1 MRNAALLVLL
11 LVAAAR
17 AEVPS
22 EWLVIE
28 KVDQRGRRPFNPDR
42 VFARYLLDPEAPPPE
57 EGQKVGDV
65 AWKKVAVDEKG
76 FVQGRHAYAYAAL
89 ESPRNEIV
97 LAQLQNGGRL
107 YVNGD
112 GFVGDIY
119 GMRHSG
125 VPIQLLKGTNHLY
138 VRGMR
143 GRFRLELREVEK
155 GVHIAERDA
164 TLPHLVPGQARRVC
178 AAVLLNASADGPNRF
193 QPYSM
198 RLGWKAQTGGQEPSP
213 WLPPLVPL
221 GLRKIAFHPDL
232 GDATPGKYWVEVS
245 AKERNRR
252 FTLEVRKYEEARR
265 CTFVSRID
273 GSVQQYSVLP
283 PTGEWAK
290 AGIVL
295 TLHGAGV
302 DALNQARSYS
312 PKRDF
317 WIVAPTN
324 RRPFGFDWQDW
335 GRIDAYEVLEDALK
349 VTGADPERV
358 FLTGHSMGGHG
369 VWHLAANDPDG
380 FVAIAP
386 SAGWC
391 SFDTYAGGR
400 PEDKH
405 GALWRGADGASLT
418 LDLVD
423 NLVQIPTFILHGR
436 KDDNVP
442 LSEAERMEKALRGA
456 GAEPEVFYADD
467 KGHWWNG
474 EVAKGVDCVDW
485 PGIFEL
491 FRKSRRVSDPD
502 AIDFTTADPGVDAKH
517 HWVRMEQPLVY
528 GERSRLRARRGKEAV
543 TIETNNVRRFQVR
556 LAARRYVVDGQ
567 ALDAPRN
574 AWFLRDGEKWH
585 VAEPAA
591 GEKSPERSGPFKR
604 AFNNRF
610 VFVYGS
616 GDAEGMR
623 RARFDAQ
630 MWWYRGNG
638 DVPVVSDQSFSFRY
652 DGRNVILYGFAE
664 GNQAFAK
671 VLSSRCPVK
680 VQRGE
685 LTIGKRHFEGEN
697 LGAAFVYPRKGD
709 PDALVGVIGHTGPA
723 GARVGYTLLP
733 FVSGVGYPD
742 YALYSDEILA
752 KGDAGVLA
760 AGWFDHSWRLGKSVG
775 EQGK

>member
-1 MRNAALLVLL
+1 MRTAALLLL
-11 LVAAAR
+11 LFAAVAR
-17 AEVPS
+17 GEVPS

-42 VFARYLLDPEAPPPE
+42 VFARYLLDPEAPPPK
-57 EGQKVGDV
+57 EGEKVGDA

-76 FVQGRHAYAYAAL
+76 FVQGRFAYAYAAL
-89 ESPRNEIV
+89 ESPQEQIA
-97 LAQLQNGGRL
+97 LAHVQNGGRL

-119 GMRHSG
+119 GIGHSG
-125 VPIQLLKGTNHLY
+125 VPIVLRKGTNHLFI
-138 VRGMR
+138 RGMR
-143 GRFRLELREVEK
+143 GRFRLRLEEVAEGLRV
-155 GVHIAERDA
+155 AERDA
-164 TLPHLVPGQARRVC
+164 TLPHF
-178 AAVLLNASADGPNRF
+178 AVGRMGVGAVVVMNASSHAARV
-193 QPYSM
+193 
-198 RLGWKAQTGGQEPSP
+198 RELAWKSESGDHGREIWFSS
-213 WLPPLVPL
+213 LVPL
-221 GLRKIAFHPDL
+221 GLRKIAVRPRLSNVEPGQFWLDVRA
-232 GDATPGKYWVEVS
+232 GDHTQRFQVVVS
-245 AKERNRR
+245 N
-252 FTLEVRKYEEARR
+252 YEEAHRL
-265 CTFVSRID
+265 TFVSRID

-283 PTGEWAK
+283 STGEETK

-312 PKRDF
+312 PKEDF

-335 GRIDAYEVLEDALK
+335 GRVDAYEVLENVFRLTD
-349 VTGADPERV
+349 VDSERV
-358 FLTGHSMGGHG
+358 YLTGHSMGGHG
-369 VWHLAANDPDG
+369 TWHLAANDPDG

-400 PEDKH
+400 PEDKL

-418 LDLVD
+418 LDLVA

-442 LSEAERMEKALRGA
+442 LSEAERMENALREA
-456 GAEPEVFYADD
+456 GAEPEVFYAEE

-474 EVAKGVDCVDW
+474 EAAKGVDCVDW
-485 PGIFEL
+485 PGIFDL
-491 FRKSRRVSDPD
+491 FRQSRRVSDPD
-502 AIDFTTADPGVDAKH
+502 TIDFTTANPGVDAKH
-517 HWVRMEQPLVY
+517 HWVRIEQPLTY
-528 GERSRLRARRGKEAV
+528 GERSRVRAKRARDSVA
-543 TIETNNVRRFQVR
+543 IETTNVRRFHVR

-574 AWFLRDGEKWH
+574 AWFLRDGEKWK
-585 VAEPAA
+585 VAEPVA

-616 GDAEGMR
+616 GDAEGMK

-638 DVPVVSDQSFSFRY
+638 DVPVVRDDWFLAGDVY

-671 VLSSRCPVK
+671 VLSKHCPIK

-685 LTIGKRHFEGEN
+685 LTLGKRHFEGEN
-697 LGAAFVYPRKGD
+697 LGAVFVYPRKGD
-709 PDALVGVIGHTGPA
+709 PDALVGVIGHTGAA

-742 YALYSDEILA
+742 YALYSDAILA
-752 KGDAGVLA
+752 KGDEGVLA
-760 AGWFDHSWRLGKSVG
+760 AAWFDHTWKLGPGVGKLGK
-775 EQGK
+775 

>member
-143 GRFRLELREVEK
+143 GRFRLELKEVEK

-252 FTLEVRKYEEARR
+252 FTLEVRKYEEA
-265 CTFVSRID
+265 
-273 GSVQQYSVLP
+273 
-283 PTGEWAK
+283 
-290 AGIVL
+290 
-295 TLHGAGV
+295 
-302 DALNQARSYS
+302 
-312 PKRDF
+312 
-317 WIVAPTN
+317 
-324 RRPFGFDWQDW
+324 
-335 GRIDAYEVLEDALK
+335 
-349 VTGADPERV
+349 
-358 FLTGHSMGGHG
+358 
-369 VWHLAANDPDG
+369 
-380 FVAIAP
+380 
-386 SAGWC
+386 
-391 SFDTYAGGR
+391 
-400 PEDKH
+400 
-405 GALWRGADGASLT
+405 
-418 LDLVD
+418 
-423 NLVQIPTFILHGR
+423 
-436 KDDNVP
+436 
-442 LSEAERMEKALRGA
+442 
-456 GAEPEVFYADD
+456 
-467 KGHWWNG
+467 
-474 EVAKGVDCVDW
+474 
-485 PGIFEL
+485 
-491 FRKSRRVSDPD
+491 
-502 AIDFTTADPGVDAKH
+502 
-517 HWVRMEQPLVY
+517 
-528 GERSRLRARRGKEAV
+528 
-543 TIETNNVRRFQVR
+543 
-556 LAARRYVVDGQ
+556 
-567 ALDAPRN
+567 
-574 AWFLRDGEKWH
+574 
-585 VAEPAA
+585 
-591 GEKSPERSGPFKR
+591 
-604 AFNNRF
+604 
-610 VFVYGS
+610 
-616 GDAEGMR
+616 
-623 RARFDAQ
+623 
-630 MWWYRGNG
+630 
-638 DVPVVSDQSFSFRY
+638 
-652 DGRNVILYGFAE
+652 
-664 GNQAFAK
+664 
-671 VLSSRCPVK
+671 
-680 VQRGE
+680 
-685 LTIGKRHFEGEN
+685 
-697 LGAAFVYPRKGD
+697 
-709 PDALVGVIGHTGPA
+709 
-723 GARVGYTLLP
+723 
-733 FVSGVGYPD
+733 
-742 YALYSDEILA
+742 
-752 KGDAGVLA
+752 
-760 AGWFDHSWRLGKSVG
+760 
-775 EQGK
+775 